1 MGIKESIEGVV
12 DSARLVGT
20 VAGCAVSAAALGA
33 TLIAG
38 EVKDKIQ
45 DNFDEKKA
53 ERIAKEELKKE
64 IACDNQEAFN
74 SAIERGQEKITVVGE
89 LYDEI
94 RNAAIETE
102 RAQGRNVLKT
112 VGLTLGGFI
121 LPGILGVFSH
131 GAAIIS
137 LLPANSKDA
146 TKQYLVEVDE
156 LQKKIFFTKK

>member
-1 MGIKESIEGVV
+1 MGIKEKFEGAV
-12 DSARLVGT
+12 DSVKVVASVAECVVG
-20 VAGCAVSAAALGA
+20 AAALGA
-33 TLIAG
+33 VLIAG
-38 EVKDKIQ
+38 EAKDKVDEAI
-45 DNFDEKKA
+45 EKK
-53 ERIAKEELKKE
+53 ETEKKVKEKLKE
-64 IACDNQEAFN
+64 TVTCDNQNDFN
-74 SAIERGQEKITVVGE
+74 SAIERGQESIIVVGG

-112 VGLTLGGFI
+112 IGLTLGGFV

-131 GAAIIS
+131 GAALIS